1 MYWEMH
7 FPFTLGKTDLHRKNW
22 NFILR
27 FLLLFPQPSSCP
39 FCWVYS
45 FYMPLHDSLPFV
57 CLLNGSSPKEIFS
70 FEDWPKK
77 MVIFQTKARCYFR
90 FIQYASLLSCRS
102 ASACA
107 CSMGVLTV

>member
-1 MYWEMH
+1 MH
-7 FPFTLGKTDLHRKNW
+7 FPFTLGKTDLHGKNW

-27 FLLLFPQPSSCP
+27 FLLLFPQPSSIPSCP

-45 FYMPLHDSLPFV
+45 FYMSLHDSLPFV
-57 CLLNGSSPKEIFS
+57 CLLNSLSPKEMFS

-77 MVIFQTKARCYFR
+77 MVIFQTKARCYFQ

-102 ASACA
+102 AP
-107 CSMGVLTV
+107 TVPAPWVF